1 MTDKR
6 RDDGQAIL
14 DVGDPESLMGPERA
28 GSVRAAVRS
37 ACEAAEAAG
46 DLDRAVDQ
54 GVKAL
59 AVALGQAVDVG
70 LTRQDPYAVSQA
82 GRDLSAVLARMRL
95 DPVSRGAGG
104 DAFDEL
110 ARELARVNG
119 GTDSTT
125 PASGS

>member
-1 MTDKR
+1 MSER
-6 RDDGQAIL
+6 RDDGQATL
-14 DVGDPESLMGPERA
+14 DVGDPAALMGPERA
-28 GSVRAAVRS
+28 GSVRAAVR
-37 ACEAAEAAG
+37 AAADEAIKRG
-46 DLDRAVDQ
+46 DLDAVD
-54 GVKAL
+54 GAVIAV

-110 ARELARVNG
+110 SRELARVTG
-119 GTDSTT
+119 
-125 PASGS
+125 SGSTSPAPGS

>member
-14 DVGDPESLMGPERA
+14 DVGDPASLMGPERA
-28 GSVRAAVRS
+28 GSVRAAVRL

-59 AVALGQAVDVG
+59 AVALGHAVDVG
-70 LTRQDPYAVSQA
+70 LNRQDPYAVSQA

-119 GTDSTT
+119 GTDK
-125 PASGS
+125 PAPAPGS